1 MAAAP
6 VPALLADMNAA
17 HLPATWRSSSSTT
30 IRGESRASA
39 GPIVRPTSVGTVNTR
54 MRTVVISNKVAWLL
68 CGPALAWIT
77 VSSGLAQDAL
87 FQSRQVTPTGEY
99 TFGIEGPAVD
109 GLGNLYVVNF
119 GKPGT
124 IGKVT
129 AGASQ
134 SELFGVLPEG
144 SVGNAIR
151 FDREG
156 RMFVAD
162 YKKHNIFLVS
172 PDGKDIKTYFH
183 SDDFNQ
189 PNDLTVATDGTIYAS
204 DPHWKQHD
212 GQIWRISKSAN
223 GEAIGEK
230 MTAERKMSTTNG
242 IDLSPDGK
250 TLYVGESDTR
260 EIWAYRIDGT
270 RLLSPRLVRR
280 FADFDIDG
288 LRSDSDGN
296 LFVARIL
303 KGTIAELSPQGKL
316 EREIPLTAPEPTNL
330 AFGGTDGKT
339 IFVTQRKGGFVEAF
353 RTDRPG
359 REFCL
364 RACSGHR

>member
-1 MAAAP
+1 MT
-6 VPALLADMNAA
+6 PA
-17 HLPATWRSSSSTT
+17 
-30 IRGESRASA
+30 
-39 GPIVRPTSVGTVNTR
+39 
-54 MRTVVISNKVAWLL
+54 
-68 CGPALAWIT
+68 
-77 VSSGLAQDAL
+77 
-87 FQSRQVTPTGEY
+87 GEY

-109 GLGNLYVVNF
+109 AKGNLYVVNF

-124 IGKVT
+124 IGKLA

-134 SELFGVLPEG
+134 SELFAVLPEG
-144 SVGNAIR
+144 SIGNAIR

-172 PDGKDIKTYFH
+172 PDGKQVDTYFH
-183 SDDFNQ
+183 SEEFNQ
-189 PNDLTVATDGTIYAS
+189 PNDLTIADDGTIYAS
-204 DPHWKQHD
+204 DPHWKTHD
-212 GQIWRISKSAN
+212 GQVWRIARSAD
-223 GEAIGEK
+223 GTIVGEK

-260 EIWAYRIDGT
+260 EIWSYRIDGGG
-270 RLLSPRLVRR
+270 LLSPGLVKR

-288 LRSDSDGN
+288 LRTDTSGN
-296 LFVARIL
+296 LYVARIL
-303 KGTIAELSPQGKL
+303 KGTIAVLTSAGKL
-316 EREIPLTAPEPTNL
+316 TREIELKAKEPTNL
-330 AFGGTDGKT
+330 AFGGNDGKT
-339 IFVTQRKGGFVEAF
+339 VFVTQRQGGFVESF

-364 RACSGHR
+364 WACAGPK